1 MSLGLIFLVLFAA
14 ALHAAWNAIVKS
26 SPDKSSDVVLVAASA
41 ALIAGVTLPFI
52 AIPAAASWPYLAA
65 SVAIHL
71 LYFSLVGLAYR
82 HGDLSYAYPLMRG
95 SAPLITACAAS
106 LVVGEVLKPGGYL
119 GVFLLSAGILV
130 LAADGLRYGKAHLGT
145 TCFGLANAVVVALYT
160 VVDGLGVRLAWQ
172 CPLVCAVVVLSQ
184 RVPAADT
191 GARDQARISRC
202 SGAALG
208 RWSGGR
214 VHHRLVRPGVVGHD
228 PGPLA
233 LVAALRETAVIF
245 GTVFAAAFLGESLGW
260 RYLAAALVTA
270 GAIAMKVLRALKGED
285 EPPHPTLPQ

>member
-1 MSLGLIFLVLFAA
+1 MSLGLILLVLFAA

-82 HGDLSYAYPLMRG
+82 DGDLSYVYPLMRG
-95 SAPLITACAAS
+95 SAPLIIACAAS
-106 LVVGEVLKPGGYL
+106 LVVGEALKPGGYL

-130 LAADGLRYGKAHLGT
+130 LAADGLRHGKAHLGT

-160 VVDGLGVRLAWQ
+160 VVDGLGVRLAGNALSYAQWLFFLNVF
-172 CPLVCAVVVLSQ
+172 PLLILGLATRRESLVAAARTRWKTSLLGGLCTIGSYGLVLWAMT
-184 RVPAADT
+184 RA
-191 GARDQARISRC
+191 
-202 SGAALG
+202 
-208 RWSGGR
+208 
-214 VHHRLVRPGVVGHD
+214 
-228 PGPLA
+228 PLA
-233 LVAALRETAVIF
+233 LVAALRETAVVF
-245 GTVFAAAFLGESLGW
+245 GTVFAAAFLGEKFGAA

-270 GAIAMKVLRALKGED
+270 GAIAMKML
-285 EPPHPTLPQ
+285 

>member
-1 MSLGLIFLVLFAA
+1 MSLGLILLVLFAA

-82 HGDLSYAYPLMRG
+82 HGELSYVYPLMRG

-106 LVVGEVLKPGGYL
+106 LVVGEALKPGGYL
-119 GVFLLSAGILV
+119 GVCLLSAGILV
-130 LAADGLRYGKAHLGT
+130 LAADGLRHGKAHLGT

-160 VVDGLGVRLAWQ
+160 VVDGLGVRLAGNALSYAQWLFFLNAF
-172 CPLVCAVVVLSQ
+172 PLLILGLVAGRESLVAAVRTRWKTGLLGGLCTIGSYGLVLWAMT
-184 RVPAADT
+184 RA
-191 GARDQARISRC
+191 
-202 SGAALG
+202 
-208 RWSGGR
+208 
-214 VHHRLVRPGVVGHD
+214 
-228 PGPLA
+228 PLA

-245 GTVFAAAFLGESLGW
+245 GTVFAAAFLREKFGVA
-260 RYLAAALVTA
+260 RYLAATLVTA
-270 GAIAMKVLRALKGED
+270 GAIAMKVL
-285 EPPHPTLPQ
+285 